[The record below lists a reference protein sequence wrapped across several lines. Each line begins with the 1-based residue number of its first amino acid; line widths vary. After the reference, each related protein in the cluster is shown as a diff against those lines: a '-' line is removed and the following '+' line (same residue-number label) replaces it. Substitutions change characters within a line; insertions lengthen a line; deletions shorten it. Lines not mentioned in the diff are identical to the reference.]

1 MKIGIM
7 VDTLSVG
14 GAERQ
19 AILCVSELRKLGHA
33 ADLIHYRPSVEYAP
47 MLRQLELSPVYVKAG
62 SFFQRCARLGRLF
75 RERQY
80 DVVHGFKMAAEVYA
94 AFAGRWGRVPHRFGS
109 FRSIYALGPKY
120 CCLHYV
126 VDKLLDGWVVNS
138 KVGAESMARRARISR
153 KKIFVLHNGVN
164 CQLFSSSTPLSS
176 AKAALGI
183 PGDSIVVTM
192 VARLEP
198 GKNHRLL
205 LDAAA
210 IVVRDAPHAR
220 FLVVGK
226 GSMGNLLPQYAR
238 QAGVADRVSFLGERS
253 DVAEILA
260 ATDISVL
267 STDFEGMPNTLLEAM
282 AAVKPIVC
290 TNYPGADEILAHE
303 SNALLSSCGE
313 PESFARNIKRLIQ
326 DPELR
331 QRLAGAGH
339 QMVRQKFSNETMA
352 RNLETIYR
360 QFEAVPHRGLAAT

>member
-1 MKIGIM
+1 M

-47 MLRQLELSPVYVKAG
+47 MLERLNLSPVYVPAG
-62 SFFQRCARLGRLF
+62 NFLQRCGRLSQLF
-75 RERQY
+75 RDRQY
-80 DVVHGFKMAAEVYA
+80 DVVHGFKMAAEVYT
-94 AFAGRWGRVPHRFGS
+94 AFAGSWAGVPHRFGS
-109 FRSIYALGPKY
+109 FRSIYDLGPKY
-120 CCLHYV
+120 CILHYC

-138 KVGAESMARRARISR
+138 KVGADSMARRTRISPR
-153 KKIFVLHNGVN
+153 KIFVLHNGVN
-164 CQLFSSSTPLSS
+164 CQLFSSSMSS
-176 AKAALGI
+176 SCAKAALGI
-183 PGDSIVVTM
+183 SGDSIVITM

-198 GKNHRLL
+198 GKNHRMLL
-205 LDAAA
+205 NAAA
-210 IVVRDAPHAR
+210 IVLRDVPQAR

-226 GSMGNLLPQYAR
+226 GSMGKMLPKYAQ
-238 QAGVADRVSFLGERS
+238 QAGVAQRVSFLGERS

-282 AAVKPIVC
+282 AAGKPIVC
-290 TNYPGADEILAHE
+290 TSYPGADEILVHE
-303 SNALLSSCGE
+303 SNALLSPCGE
-313 PESFARNIKRLIQ
+313 PESFARNIQRLIK

-331 QRLAGAGH
+331 QRLAGTGYQIA
-339 QMVRQKFSNETMA
+339 RQKFSNETMA

-360 QFEAVPHRGLAAT
+360 KFEGARRSALALN